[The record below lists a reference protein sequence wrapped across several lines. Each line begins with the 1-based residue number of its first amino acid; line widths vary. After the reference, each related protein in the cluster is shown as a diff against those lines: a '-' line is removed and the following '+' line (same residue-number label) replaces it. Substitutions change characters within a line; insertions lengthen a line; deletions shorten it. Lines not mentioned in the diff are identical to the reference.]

1 MDYIEKWERMRAESK
16 RRSEEQ
22 ERITVHTRPNPYGY
36 QININHP
43 LIKNKWN
50 NFRREWKAGNIPTDK
65 PWDDTERR
73 LEFERQFMASN
84 YYQKCIEQ
92 EKEKFGSA
100 YEFINYIG
108 GDKNAKNQD

>member
-1 MDYIEKWERMRAESK
+1 
-16 RRSEEQ
+16 
-22 ERITVHTRPNPYGY
+22 
-36 QININHP
+36 
-43 LIKNKWN
+43 
-50 NFRREWKAGNIPTDK
+50 
-65 PWDDTERR
+65 
-73 LEFERQFMASN
+73 MASN